1 MKLFKHVLT
10 IGGLTFVISVLLNI
24 SSTAA
29 LALSPLHISF
39 LLLFFIVLI
48 GIIFDIIA
56 VAAAAGQEA
65 PFHAMATDRVPGA
78 KQCVWLVRNADRV
91 STFCGDIVGDIAGT
105 ISGATAAAIIY
116 QLIITNPQLNEGILN
131 TVLLGLVAAL
141 TVGGKAAGKSFAIN
155 RSTDILYVV
164 GRMIYAFE
172 KMRPNQKKKSKQ
184 NKRINKKSK

>member
-1 MKLFKHVLT
+1 
-10 IGGLTFVISVLLNI
+10 
-24 SSTAA
+24 
-29 LALSPLHISF
+29 
-39 LLLFFIVLI
+39 
-48 GIIFDIIA
+48 
-56 VAAAAGQEA
+56 
-65 PFHAMATDRVPGA
+65 MATDRVPGA

>member
-39 LLLFFIVLI
+39 LLLFLIVLI

>member
-24 SSTAA
+24 SGTAA

-39 LLLFFIVLI
+39 LLLFLIVLI

>member
-39 LLLFFIVLI
+39 LLLFLIVLI

-116 QLIITNPQLNEGILN
+116 QLMITNPQLNEGILN